1 MGINVEVLQKENLC
15 IMDLQTRDCF
25 VFLKAPSQ
33 ADYVAVDY
41 YDENSDKKYINI
53 RPNDVFMVISSY
65 TTDDC
70 LIGSA
75 EIMCLRTF
83 EIIRMY
89 ITENNSAF
97 NTLRDT
103 LVKIVKPVASITADK
118 IFELCRI
125 EDLKEND
132 VFTILPM
139 ETIEPRVCI
148 CIESKQRWVSRF
160 NTSCKMV
167 RYIDS
172 DLYIHEVPI
181 GKSLEGIPR
190 RVNGDTVVMKFL
202 NCPSISVPFEFD

>member
-33 ADYVAVDY
+33 EDYVAVDY

-65 TTDDC
+65 TTDDG
-70 LIGSA
+70 LVGSA
-75 EIMCLRTF
+75 EIMRLRTS

-89 ITENNSAF
+89 ITENNGEF

-103 LVKIVKPVASITADK
+103 LVKIVKPVTPITADK
-118 IFELCRI
+118 IFEICKI
-125 EDLKEND
+125 GDLKEND

-139 ETIEPRVCI
+139 ETIEPPICI
-148 CIESKQRWVSRF
+148 CIESKQRWVSKF
-160 NTSCKMV
+160 NTSYKMV
-167 RYIDS
+167 RYIDA

-181 GKSLEGIPR
+181 GKSLEGFQR

-202 NCPSISVPFEFD
+202 NCQSISVPFEFD